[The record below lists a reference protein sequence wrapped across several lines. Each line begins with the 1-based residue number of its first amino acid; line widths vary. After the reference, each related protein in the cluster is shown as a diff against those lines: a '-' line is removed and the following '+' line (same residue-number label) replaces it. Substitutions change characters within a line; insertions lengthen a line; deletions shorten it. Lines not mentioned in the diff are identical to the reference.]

1 MTTILGKSTR
11 ILVADDEPEV
21 REAYRKILCKAAAD
35 ATPSRREALRA
46 GLFQRAADKAPTTRP
61 RASVAFDVV
70 FCDGAESAVE
80 AVRRARAL
88 AMPFAVVFLDMRM
101 PPGPDGVW
109 AAEQIRQTDP
119 DVEIVI
125 CTAFSDVDPATISAR
140 VPPEDKLLYLQKPFH
155 PHEVRQLAVALGR
168 KWAAERRISRL
179 AYFDGLTG
187 LPNRGFFQQQ
197 LAEAIDAATESQQKF
212 GLLYLDLDNFKR
224 INDTLGRGV
233 GDELLRQVADLLR
246 TVVRREDS
254 VEPLAGFDTAQS
266 GIARLG
272 GDEFVLLVQ
281 EVASAVDVTVVAD
294 RLLRLMEQPLQLA
307 GHQVLVSPS
316 IGVAMFPDNGRTV
329 DLLFRNADLAMYF
342 AKRQGPGQLAVF
354 SDTMNAGGLKRLTLE
369 GKLREALQR
378 QEFSLHYQPQFDLSS
393 GKICGLEALL
403 RWTNVDLG
411 SIPPDDFIPVAEST
425 GLIVPIG
432 EWVLRTACQQLKSWH
447 DEGLTVDHVA
457 VNVSGMQF
465 NQSGF
470 PELVSRILAETGLEP
485 ASLELEVTESVV
497 MRDEEG
503 ARQALAA
510 LKRIGV
516 SLAVDDFGTGYSS
529 LSRLRDFSFDR
540 LKIDRAFVR
549 DLHNSAEDQ
558 VLVAAM
564 IKMAQTL
571 GLSVV
576 AEGVEDFTQLLHLQE
591 EQCNQAQGFLLGRP
605 LPAAEARALLQR
617 LAETKETSRTNR
629 LKQLLA

>member
-1 MTTILGKSTR
+1 MTTILGRSIR
-11 ILVADDEPEV
+11 IMVADDEPEV
-21 REAYRKILCKAAAD
+21 REAYRKILCKTAAG

-46 GLFQRAADKAPTTRP
+46 GLFQQAADKAPHARS
-61 RASVAFDVV
+61 RSSLIFDVV
-70 FCDGAESAVE
+70 FCEDAESALE
-80 AVRRARAL
+80 AVRSARAL
-88 AMPFAVVFLDMRM
+88 EMPFAVVFLDMRM
-101 PPGPDGVW
+101 PPGPDGAW

-197 LAEAIDAATESQQKF
+197 LAEAIDAASESPRKF

-224 INDTLGRGV
+224 INDTLGHGV

-272 GDEFVLLVQ
+272 GDEFVVLVE
-281 EVASAVDVTVVAD
+281 EVTSAADVTAVAN
-294 RLLRLMEQPLQLA
+294 RLLRVMEKPLQLA

-316 IGVAMFPDNGRTV
+316 IGVAMFPDDGRTV
-329 DLLFRNADLAMYF
+329 DVLFRNADLAMYF
-342 AKRQGPGQLAVF
+342 AKRQGPGQLAIF

-378 QEFSLHYQPQFDLSS
+378 NEFTLHYQPQFDLGS
-393 GKICGLEALL
+393 GLICGLEALL
-403 RWTNVDLG
+403 RWTNADLG
-411 SIPPDDFIPVAEST
+411 SVPPDEFIPVAEST
-425 GLIVPIG
+425 GLMGPIG
-432 EWVLRTACQQLKSWH
+432 EWVLRTACRQLKSWR

-470 PELVSRILAETGLEP
+470 PELVGRIVAETGLEP
-485 ASLELEVTESVV
+485 ASLELEVTESLL

-516 SLAVDDFGTGYSS
+516 SLAIDDFGTGYSS
-529 LSRLRDFSFDR
+529 LSRLRAFSFDR

-549 DLHNSAEDQ
+549 ELHNSAEDQ

-576 AEGVEDFTQLLHLQE
+576 AEGVEEFTQLLHLQE
-591 EQCNQAQGFLLGRP
+591 QQCNQAQGFLLGRP

>member
-1 MTTILGKSTR
+1 M
-11 ILVADDEPEV
+11 
-21 REAYRKILCKAAAD
+21 
-35 ATPSRREALRA
+35 
-46 GLFQRAADKAPTTRP
+46 
-61 RASVAFDVV
+61 
-70 FCDGAESAVE
+70 
-80 AVRRARAL
+80 
-88 AMPFAVVFLDMRM
+88 
-101 PPGPDGVW
+101 
-109 AAEQIRQTDP
+109 
-119 DVEIVI
+119 
-125 CTAFSDVDPATISAR
+125 
-140 VPPEDKLLYLQKPFH
+140 
-155 PHEVRQLAVALGR
+155 
-168 KWAAERRISRL
+168 
-179 AYFDGLTG
+179 
-187 LPNRGFFQQQ
+187 
-197 LAEAIDAATESQQKF
+197 
-212 GLLYLDLDNFKR
+212 
-224 INDTLGRGV
+224 
-233 GDELLRQVADLLR
+233 
-246 TVVRREDS
+246 
-254 VEPLAGFDTAQS
+254 
-266 GIARLG
+266 
-272 GDEFVLLVQ
+272 
-281 EVASAVDVTVVAD
+281 DVTVLAN
-294 RLLRLMEQPLQLA
+294 RLLRLMGKPLQLA

-354 SDTMNAGGLKRLTLE
+354 SDTMNTDGLKRLTLE

-393 GKICGLEALL
+393 GMISGLEALL

-432 EWVLRTACQQLKSWH
+432 EWVLRTACQQLKSWR
-447 DEGLTVDHVA
+447 DEGLTVEHVA

-465 NQSGF
+465 SQSGF
-470 PELVSRILAETGLEP
+470 PELVSRILAETGLKP

-503 ARQALAA
+503 SRQALAA

-576 AEGVEDFTQLLHLQE
+576 AEGVEEFTQLLHLQE

-605 LPAAEARALLQR
+605 LPAAEIRALLQR
-617 LAETKETSRTNR
+617 LAETKETGRTNR
-629 LKQLLA
+629 LKQLIA